1 MIRSLIKPRK
11 ERIDE
16 RSTYL
21 KILPE
26 FLSIVFLF
34 TKLFELLTNNRRDT
48 SSEDYKIIK
57 HYKSLLDDRTI
68 CWIEVPYVYIDI
80 RGKEH
85 YTSCTMQKNSFT
97 TIKKFRENIVDYCK
111 KNKYIFKGF
120 RYDKR

>member
-16 RSTYL
+16 KSTYL

-34 TKLFELLTNNRRDT
+34 TKLFELLANNRRDT
-48 SSEDYKIIK
+48 SGEDYKIIK

-68 CWIEVPYVYIDI
+68 CWIDVPYVYIDI
-80 RGKEH
+80 MGKEH

-97 TIKKFRENIVDYCK
+97 TIREFRKNIVDYCK
-111 KNKYIFKGF
+111 ENKYIFKGF